1 MEDNKDNK
9 ATISTNIDSS
19 QWIKVEPENI
29 SSITVAGTTYTT
41 EAPKENPVDKSIDEL
56 EKQMGIKLNREKV
69 LEVSREALLD
79 FVESNNEYKD
89 LTEEQVQ
96 QMVDNILGSVEVPEV
111 IEKQDEINQELGLTP
126 EDLKQLY
133 GYLSGK
139 VSQKPAFLDR
149 YLAGSTNKL
158 IDFQHVMTLIRLS
171 QIPQL
176 AAMNASIQKRLYSPE
191 NLLAMGVDDLT
202 KASANISREMSDI
215 LNNAVKSIEIMNT
228 LGRVDSRYQAM
239 IDKLLVV
246 PDDVLNQIEH
256 LLNNYQ

>member
-1 MEDNKDNK
+1 MEDNKV
-9 ATISTNIDSS
+9 TISTGVNSP
-19 QWIKVEPENI
+19 QWVKVEPENI
-29 SSITVAGTTYTT
+29 SSITVDTTTYTT
-41 EAPKENPVDKSIDEL
+41 EAPKDNPVDKSIDEL
-56 EKQMGIKLNREKV
+56 EQHMGIKLNREKV

-89 LTEEQVQ
+89 LTEEEVQ

-111 IEKQDEINQELGLTP
+111 IEKRDEINEELGLTP

-149 YLAGSTNKL
+149 YLAGSTSKL

-202 KASANISREMSDI
+202 KASANVSREMSDI